1 MSRCYLSKKIFS
13 FNKANISIFL
23 KKNLKGVAALLVH
36 VARVDEAYTDKEK
49 QIIKSFIN
57 SFNESDSDLILKEA
71 EELESNS
78 NQLLSFTRAVKD
90 QELEVK
96 KEIIEHLWKIIIS
109 DQNVDHYEANLM
121 RRICGLIYFPDKLCG
136 EIKIKVLGKTS

>member
-1 MSRCYLSKKIFS
+1 MDKE
-13 FNKANISIFL
+13 
-23 KKNLKGVAALLVH
+23 NLKGVTALLVH

-78 NQLLSFTRAVKD
+78 NQLLSFTRTVKD

-136 EIKIKVLGKTS
+136 EIKLKVLQSN

>member
-1 MSRCYLSKKIFS
+1 MDKE
-13 FNKANISIFL
+13 
-23 KKNLKGVAALLVH
+23 NLKGVTALLVH

-78 NQLLSFTRAVKD
+78 NQLLSFTRTVKD

-136 EIKIKVLGKTS
+136 EIKIKVLEKTS

>member
-1 MSRCYLSKKIFS
+1 MDKE
-13 FNKANISIFL
+13 
-23 KKNLKGVAALLVH
+23 NLKGVAALLVH
-36 VARVDEAYTDKEK
+36 VAKVDEAYTDKEK

-57 SFNESDSDLILKEA
+57 SFNESDGELILKEA
-71 EELESNS
+71 EKLESNS

-136 EIKIKVLGKTS
+136 EIKLKVLQSN